1 MDVYKLI
8 NSRAIAD
15 HCRKIKHQ
23 FNTEELAVLIYRNK
37 YMSVDEKIQAYNEL
51 ITDYPDIPVLE
62 RFNCRNYDSIRDLI
76 KSEITRL
83 NTLVDK
89 LKLDEPDVVYTYEAY
104 YKSISMY
111 RDYSKIA
118 NLYKTFSETITAVTE
133 EITEDD
139 DVLMFKLYKTSL
151 TDDFPNIVAKYTVN
165 EDNKIKMV
173 NLYDT
178 KHIDLDIDNIFINI
192 PTPFKRG
199 DILVSYGNVP
209 AIDGVLPDKKE
220 IFVLDYLFTWREDL
234 KEKLAKGNFDSSDM
248 YRQRLFFI

>member
-8 NSRAIAD
+8 NSKAIAE
-15 HCRKIKHQ
+15 HCRKIQHK

-51 ITDYPDIPVLE
+51 ITDYNDMQVIE
-62 RFNCRNYDSIRDLI
+62 RFNCRHYDSVRDLI
-76 KSEITRL
+76 KSEINRL

-89 LKLDEPDVVYTYEAY
+89 LKLDEPDVIYTYEAY

-118 NLYKTFSETITAVTE
+118 NLYKTFSETITAVTD
-133 EITEDD
+133 EIKEDD

-151 TDDFPNIVAKYTVN
+151 IENFPNIVAKYIVN
-165 EDNKIKMV
+165 VDNQIKMV

-178 KHIDLDIDNIFINI
+178 KHVDLDIDNIFLNL
-192 PTPFKRG
+192 PTHFKKG
-199 DILVSYGNVP
+199 DILVGYGDVP
-209 AIDGVLPDKKE
+209 YKDGVLPNKKE
-220 IFVLDYLFTWREDL
+220 IFVLDWLYTWREDL
-234 KEKLAKGNFDSSDM
+234 KEKLAKGNCDSSDM
-248 YRQRLFFI
+248 YR